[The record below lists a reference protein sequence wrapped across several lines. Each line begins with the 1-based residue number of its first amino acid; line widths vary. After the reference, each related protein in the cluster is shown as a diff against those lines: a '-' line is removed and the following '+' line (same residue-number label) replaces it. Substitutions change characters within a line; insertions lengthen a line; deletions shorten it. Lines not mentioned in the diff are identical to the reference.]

1 MKAALL
7 RLSDRLYDDGAAEYG
22 VLPAPLI
29 VATLVTG
36 VVDAVSY
43 LALGH
48 IFVANMTGN
57 VVFLGFA
64 VAGAKGLTVWA
75 PALAIACFAA
85 GAFGE
90 TRLARLARRTPVDD
104 RRRLARAVG
113 AHAVFVTAALL
124 IAALED
130 DTKTATHAQLIA
142 ILAFGFGV
150 QNAVVR
156 KLAVP
161 DLTTTVLT
169 MTVTGL
175 AADPFGKPT
184 VRRLLSLGCMLAGA
198 LCGGLLVLHES
209 VSAALGLALVLLAVA
224 TGLAR
229 AGGVDAPER

>member
-7 RLSDRLYDDGAAEYG
+7 RLSDRLYDGGAAKYG
-22 VLPAPLI
+22 LLPGPLI

-36 VVDAVSY
+36 TVDAVSY

-57 VVFLGFA
+57 VVFIGFA
-64 VAGAKGLTVWA
+64 LAGAHALTVWA
-75 PALAIACFAA
+75 PCLAIACFAA
-85 GAFGE
+85 GAFTE
-90 TRLARLARRTPVDD
+90 TRLARHTPGDED
-104 RRRLARAVG
+104 HHRLANAVA
-113 AHAVFVTAALL
+113 AHAVFVTVACLL
-124 IAALED
+124 AALED

-169 MTVTGL
+169 MTVTGT
-175 AADPFGKPT
+175 AADAFGKPT
-184 VRRLLSLGCMLAGA
+184 VRRLLSLGCMFLGA
-198 LCGGLLVLHES
+198 LCGGLLVLHQS
-209 VSAALGLALVLLAVA
+209 ISAALGLALALLVVA
-224 TGLAR
+224 GGLAR
-229 AGGVDAPER
+229 ME

>member
-1 MKAALL
+1 VKAALL
-7 RLSDRLYDDGAAEYG
+7 RLSDRLYEDGAAKYG
-22 VLPAPLI
+22 VLPASLI
-29 VATLVTG
+29 AATLVTG
-36 VVDAVSY
+36 TVDAVSY

-64 VAGAKGLTVWA
+64 LAGAKGLTVWA
-75 PALAIACFAA
+75 PCLAIACFAA
-85 GAFGE
+85 GAFAE
-90 TRLARLARRTPVDD
+90 TRLARRAPGDD
-104 RRRLARAVG
+104 RRRLARAVV
-113 AHAVFVTAALL
+113 AHAVFVAVALL

-130 DTKTATHAQLIA
+130 DAKTATHAQLTA

-175 AADPFGKPT
+175 AADPLGKPT
-184 VRRLLSLGCMLAGA
+184 VRRLLSLGCIFLGA
-198 LCGGLLVLHES
+198 LSGGLLVLHQS
-209 VSAALGLALVLLAVA
+209 ISAALGLALALLLVA
-224 TGLAR
+224 AGLALT
-229 AGGVDAPER
+229 D

>member
-1 MKAALL
+1 VKAALL
-7 RLSDRLYDDGAAEYG
+7 RLSDRLYDDGAAKYG

-29 VATLVTG
+29 AATLVTG

-64 VAGAKGLTVWA
+64 LAGAKGLTVWA
-75 PALAIACFAA
+75 PCLAIACFAA
-85 GAFGE
+85 GAFTE
-90 TRLARLARRTPVDD
+90 TRLARRNPGDD

-113 AHAVFVTAALL
+113 AHAVFVTIALL
-124 IAALED
+124 IAAWED
-130 DTKTATHAQLIA
+130 DGRTATHAQLTA

-175 AADPFGKPT
+175 AADAFGKPT
-184 VRRLLSLGCMLAGA
+184 VRRLLSLGCIFAGA
-198 LCGGLLVLHES
+198 LCGGLLVLHQS
-209 VSAALGLALVLLAVA
+209 ISAALGLALVLLTLAAV
-224 TGLAR
+224 LAQV
-229 AGGVDAPER
+229 GD

>member
-7 RLSDRLYDDGAAEYG
+7 RLSDRLYDDGAAKYG

-29 VATLVTG
+29 AATLVTG
-36 VVDAVSY
+36 VVDAVCY

-64 VAGAKGLTVWA
+64 LAGAKGLTVWA
-75 PALAIACFAA
+75 PALAAACFAA
-85 GAFGE
+85 GAWTE
-90 TRLARLARRTPVDD
+90 TRLARRSPGGPDHH
-104 RRRLARAVG
+104 RLGNAIASHAGFVAV
-113 AHAVFVTAALL
+113 ALL

-130 DTKTATHAQLIA
+130 DAKTATHAQLIA
-142 ILAFGFGV
+142 VLAFGFGL

-156 KLAVP
+156 KVAVP

-175 AADPFGKPT
+175 AADPLGKPT
-184 VRRLLSLGCMLAGA
+184 VRRLLSVGCIFLGA
-198 LCGGLLVLHES
+198 LSGGLLVLHQS
-209 VSAALGLALVLLAVA
+209 ISAALGLALGLLVVSA
-224 TGLAR
+224 GLAR
-229 AGGVDAPER
+229 VR

>member
-1 MKAALL
+1 VKAALL
-7 RLSDRLYDDGAAEYG
+7 RLSDRLYDGGAAKYG
-22 VLPAPLI
+22 TLPVPLI
-29 VATLVTG
+29 TATLVTG

-64 VAGAKGLTVWA
+64 LAGAKGLTVWA
-75 PALAIACFAA
+75 PILAIACFAA
-85 GAFGE
+85 GALAE
-90 TRLARLARRTPVDD
+90 TRLARFMTRPGSRASGDD
-104 RRRLARAVG
+104 RHRLARAVSV
-113 AHAVFVTAALL
+113 HAAFVAVALL

-130 DTKTATHAQLIA
+130 DGKTATHAQLTA

-156 KLAVP
+156 RLGIP

-175 AADPFGKPT
+175 AADPLGKPT
-184 VRRLLSLGCMLAGA
+184 VRRLLSLVCIFLGA
-198 LCGGLLVLHES
+198 VAGGLS
-209 VSAALGLALVLLAVA
+209 VVHSGVSTALAIALALLLITVVLTRV
-224 TGLAR
+224 
-229 AGGVDAPER
+229 E

>member
-1 MKAALL
+1 VKAALL
-7 RLSDRLYDDGAAEYG
+7 RLSDRLYDDGAAHYG

-43 LALGH
+43 LGLNH

-64 VAGAKGLTVWA
+64 LAGAKGLTVWA
-75 PALAIACFAA
+75 PALAVACFAA
-85 GAFGE
+85 GAWTE
-90 TRLARLARRTPVDD
+90 TRLARATTTEDH
-104 RRRLARAVG
+104 RRRLANAVT
-113 AHAVFVTAALL
+113 AHAVFVAAALV

-130 DTKTATHAQLIA
+130 DATTATHAQLTA

-156 KLAVP
+156 RVAVP

-169 MTVTGL
+169 MTVTGI
-175 AADPFGKPT
+175 AADSFGKPT
-184 VRRLLSLGCMLAGA
+184 RRRLLSLACIFLGA
-198 LCGGLLVLHES
+198 LFGGLLVVHAS
-209 VSAALGLALVLLAVA
+209 ISSALGLALALLAVA
-224 TGLAR
+224 AVLAR
-229 AGGVDAPER
+229 VE

>member
-7 RLSDRLYDDGAAEYG
+7 RLSDRLYADGSAKYG
-22 VLPAPLI
+22 GLPAALI
-29 VATLVTG
+29 AATLVTG
-36 VVDAVSY
+36 TVDAVSY

-75 PALAIACFAA
+75 PCLAVACFAA
-85 GAFGE
+85 GAWAE
-90 TRLARLARRTPVDD
+90 TRSGRRAAGDD
-104 RRRLARAVG
+104 RRRLVRAVA
-113 AHAVFVTAALL
+113 AHAAFVTLALL

-130 DTKTATHAQLIA
+130 DTKTSTHAQLTA

-161 DLTTTVLT
+161 DFTTTVLT

-184 VRRLLSLGCMLAGA
+184 IRRLLSLCCMFLGA
-198 LCGGLLVLHES
+198 LAGGLLVLHQS
-209 VSAALGLALVLLAVA
+209 VSAALGLALALLVA
-224 TGLAR
+224 AGTMAR
-229 AGGVDAPER
+229 VAGSGTAAASEK

>member
-1 MKAALL
+1 VKAALL
-7 RLSDRLYDDGAAEYG
+7 RLSDRLYDEGAAKYG
-22 VLPAPLI
+22 ALPAALI
-29 VATLVTG
+29 AATLVTG
-36 VVDAVSY
+36 TVDAVSY

-64 VAGAKGLTVWA
+64 LAGAKGLTVWA
-75 PALAIACFAA
+75 PCLAIACFAA
-85 GAFGE
+85 GAWAE
-90 TRLARLARRTPVDD
+90 TRLARLAGRTGDTGRTQGEDP
-104 RRRLARAVG
+104 RRLTRAIA
-113 AHAVFVTAALL
+113 AHALFVTIALL

-130 DTKTATHAQLIA
+130 DTKTATHAQLTA

-175 AADPFGKPT
+175 AADPLGKPT
-184 VRRLLSLGCMLAGA
+184 VRRLLSLACIFLGA
-198 LCGGLLVLHES
+198 LCGGLLVLHQS
-209 VSAALGLALVLLAVA
+209 ISAALGLALALLVLAA
-224 TGLAR
+224 GLAR
-229 AGGVDAPER
+229 AGA

>member
-7 RLSDRLYDDGAAEYG
+7 RLSDRLYDGGAAKHG
-22 VLPAPLI
+22 VLPGPLI

-43 LALGH
+43 LALNH

-64 VAGAKGLTVWA
+64 LAGAKGLTVWA
-75 PALAIACFAA
+75 PCLAIACFAA
-85 GAFGE
+85 GAWTE
-90 TRLARLARRTPVDD
+90 TRLARRTPGDD
-104 RRRLARAVG
+104 EHHRLANAVA
-113 AHAVFVTAALL
+113 AHAAFVAVALL

-130 DTKTATHAQLIA
+130 DAKTSTHVQLTA

-169 MTVTGL
+169 MTVTGI

-184 VRRLLSLGCMLAGA
+184 MRRLLSLCCIFAGA
-198 LCGGLLVLHES
+198 LCGGLLVLHQS
-209 VSAALGLALVLLAVA
+209 ISAALGLALALLVVTAV
-224 TGLAR
+224 LAR
-229 AGGVDAPER
+229 VE